1 MQEQSCL
8 VPVGPQVRHYAE
20 RMDAT
25 LSPEQDSFGIIRL
38 LWFCGVFGC
47 SRTRLALIDSGD
59 YRPRRAP
66 LHWFT
71 REPLPLRRPGLGLG
85 TERSNLNRPPPHARA
100 LTGPSHRQA

>member
-25 LSPEQDSFGIIRL
+25 LSPEQDIFGIIRL

-59 YRPRRAP
+59 YLRRRVP
-66 LHWFT
+66 LLCFT
-71 REPLPLRRPGLGLG
+71 GEPLRLRSLWFRLGRD
-85 TERSNLNRPPPHARA
+85 RSNLNRP
-100 LTGPSHRQA
+100 LTPVAW